1 MSGNVVIKMSVQR
14 IVCTGCGS
22 EANASCNC
30 GLPYKPKAARARE
43 MREADPTRSLG
54 SIAEELGMARQSVR
68 DALQVAGDL
77 PPAEVIGRDGKKYP
91 VRPRLVKGDAETFDP
106 ETGEVRDSDAEHEQ
120 GLHVI
125 AARGFLN
132 RAIEAKS
139 ICTIEKLHASDVT
152 EAMVEA
158 AYDAA
163 AAWGEAARNLREM
176 LSHG

>member
-14 IVCTGCGS
+14 MVCTGCGS

-30 GLPYKPKAARARE
+30 GLAYLPKEDRARK
-43 MREADPTRSLG
+43 L
-54 SIAEELGMARQSVR
+54 AEENPSISTRALSKLAGVGVATAHRAKQGVPNGTGEVVGLDGNTYPAR
-68 DALQVAGDL
+68 
-77 PPAEVIGRDGKKYP
+77 
-91 VRPRLVKGDAETFDP
+91 RPRPMNAEEYDD
-106 ETGEVRDSDAEHEQ
+106 ETGEVLDSEHEQ
-120 GLHVI
+120 GLRVI
-125 AARGFLN
+125 AARGFIN
-132 RAIEAKS
+132 RAVEAKN